1 MAVSWSMA
9 RVRDLVG
16 VQPGV
21 VVGAWVAVGGLV
33 VDHVPDRDEHG
44 VLDGDDGLEG
54 AAAGGDAP
62 VLGGQ
67 VGALGPCGG
76 HGCDAEG
83 ALEVGVGWSGAGGLD
98 PSGGL
103 VGPQAGPGPG
113 GKV

>member
-44 VLDGDDGLEG
+44 RQLWPEGSGSHPRPQRLGL
-54 AAAGGDAP
+54 AAPGM
-62 VLGGQ
+62 
-67 VGALGPCGG
+67 
-76 HGCDAEG
+76 
-83 ALEVGVGWSGAGGLD
+83 GLD
-98 PSGGL
+98 LRLRARQYDFVIFKQGEADARDAIATSDDFPSG
-103 VGPQAGPGPG
+103 PDAR
-113 GKV
+113 

>member
-62 VLGGQ
+62 VSLSLGRLTQ
-67 VGALGPCGG
+67 LTFVRRSARR
-76 HGCDAEG
+76 A
-83 ALEVGVGWSGAGGLD
+83 GVRSG
-98 PSGGL
+98 
-103 VGPQAGPGPG
+103 
-113 GKV
+113 